1 MSTSPKLPP
10 SPCAT
15 WHSPHVGR
23 PAANTQLRRAQL
35 VLALAVLIPT
45 LLMLVIG
52 IVLVALQRSTGAIV
66 VGVLVLALCTSG
78 ITGYILGA
86 VFLGKG
92 ANLVRVQNDFV
103 SSVSHELR
111 TPITSIRLL
120 LESLGNERIELEDKR
135 HAFQLLGREAERLE
149 LLVGRVL
156 EISRLQTS
164 YVFHRERIDVTALV
178 DEALASFDAL
188 TLTTPTSVT
197 LDVQPGLVVAGDRPT
212 LVRALVNLLTNA
224 WKYTG
229 ADKRIAVAA
238 HGFGRRIEITV
249 RDNGMGIPQEER
261 ASLFRQFW
269 RGQKAQM
276 KGAPGTGLGL
286 AFVQAIVQGH
296 RGKIFV
302 ASRPGATEF
311 RIRLKQPR
319 GIAALPAAAS

>member
-1 MSTSPKLPP
+1 M
-10 SPCAT
+10 
-15 WHSPHVGR
+15 
-23 PAANTQLRRAQL
+23 
-35 VLALAVLIPT
+35 LALAVLIPT

-52 IVLVALQRSTGAIV
+52 IVLVALQRSTGAVV

-135 HAFQLLGREAERLE
+135 HAFSLLGREAERLE

-164 YVFHRERIDVTALV
+164 YVFNRDRIDVSSLV
-178 DEALASFDAL
+178 EEAIASFDAL
-188 TLTTPTSVT
+188 TLTTPTPVT
-197 LDVQPGLVVAGDRPT
+197 LDVQPGLVVVGDRPT

-229 ADKRIAVAA
+229 SDKRIAVAA
-238 HGFGRRIEITV
+238 HGFGRRAEITV
-249 RDNGMGIPQEER
+249 RDNGMGIPQDER

-276 KGAPGTGLGL
+276 KGAPGIGLGL
-286 AFVQAIVQGH
+286 SFVQTIVRGH
-296 RGKIFV
+296 DGKIFV

-319 GIAALPAAAS
+319 ALATLPAAVS